1 MREVNV
7 NVDLKWKIF
16 VELLTIRRAIEESR
30 NLP

>member
-7 NVDLKWKIF
+7 NVDLIFNF
-16 VELLTIRRAIEESR
+16 VELPTIRRAIEEPR

>member
-7 NVDLKWKIF
+7 NVDLIFNF
-16 VELLTIRRAIEESR
+16 VELLTIRRAIEEPR